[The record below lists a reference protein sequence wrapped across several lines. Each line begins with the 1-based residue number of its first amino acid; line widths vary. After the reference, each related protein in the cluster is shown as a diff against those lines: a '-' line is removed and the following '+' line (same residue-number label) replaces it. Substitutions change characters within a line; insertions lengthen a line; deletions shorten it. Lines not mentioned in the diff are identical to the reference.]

1 MHDHRQHRAPGA
13 DISDRSDRLTLR
25 RRVDQLMPGS
35 AQLAARPV
43 RDLLRAEIRRGA
55 FADGRLPG
63 ESELMAQHQ
72 ASREAVREALDL
84 LRRDGLV
91 ERRRGVG
98 TMTVREEYVVPG
110 VLPPQGNLFETYLA
124 DGHITPHLLRWT
136 WIPAPSAVAAHLDGV
151 TVDDDCLCIDYVLLV
166 DDRPMAVFTN
176 YLRSP
181 EASRVDQQQFQTD
194 FYSLLHSSNVAVAGF
209 DLSVQAA
216 AADDCTATL
225 LHIARGEPI
234 LLWEQT
240 IRNPSGQAVDYALG
254 ALRGDVVMK
263 FGDIP
268 RIDLTRSLTSQP
280 RR

>member
-1 MHDHRQHRAPGA
+1 
-13 DISDRSDRLTLR
+13 
-25 RRVDQLMPGS
+25 MPGS
-35 AQLAARPV
+35 AQLAGRRV

-55 FADGRLPG
+55 FVDGRLPS
-63 ESELMAQHQ
+63 EFELMAQHQ

-91 ERRRGVG
+91 VRRRGVG

-110 VLPPQGNLFETYLA
+110 VLPAQGNLFETYLA
-124 DGHITPHLLRWT
+124 DGHITPRVLRWT
-136 WIPAPSAVAAHLDGV
+136 WIPAPLAVATRLDGV
-151 TVDDDCLCIDYVLLV
+151 TVDEDCLCIDYVLLI

-181 EASRVDQQQFQTD
+181 EASRVDQEEFRTD
-194 FYSLLHSSNVAVAGF
+194 FYSLLHCSDVAVAGF
-209 DLSVQAA
+209 DLSVQAV
-216 AADDCTATL
+216 AADECTARL
-225 LHIARGEPI
+225 LEIALGEPI

-240 IRNPSGQAVDYALG
+240 IRDSDGQAVDYALG

-268 RIDLTRSLTSQP
+268 RIDLTRSLTPQP
-280 RR
+280 CR

>member
-1 MHDHRQHRAPGA
+1 MHDHRQHRVPGA
-13 DISDRSDRLTLR
+13 NVGDRSGRLTLR
-25 RRVDQLMPGS
+25 RRFDQLLPGS
-35 AQLAARPV
+35 IQLAARRV

-55 FADGRLPG
+55 FVDGRLPA

-72 ASREAVREALDL
+72 ASRETVREALDL

-98 TMTVREEYVVPG
+98 TMTIREEYVVPG

-124 DGHITPHLLRWT
+124 DGHITPRLLRWN
-136 WIPAPSAVAAHLDGV
+136 WIPAPSAVAAQLDGV
-151 TVDDDCLCIDYVLLV
+151 AVDDDCLCIDYVLLI

-176 YLRSP
+176 YLRST
-181 EASRVDQQQFQTD
+181 EASRVDQQEFRTD
-194 FYSLLHSSNVAVAGF
+194 FYSLLHSSDVTVAGF
-209 DLSVQAA
+209 DLAVQAA
-216 AADDCTATL
+216 AADDCSATL
-225 LHIARGEPI
+225 LHIAQGDPI

-240 IRNPSGQAVDYALG
+240 IRNPDGEAVDYALG

-268 RIDLTRSLTSQP
+268 RIDLTRSLPP
-280 RR
+280 RPC

>member
-1 MHDHRQHRAPGA
+1 MHDHRQHRAPGVNVG
-13 DISDRSDRLTLR
+13 DRSGRPALH
-25 RRVDQLMPGS
+25 RRVDQFSPGS
-35 AQLAARPV
+35 AHMAARRV

-55 FADGRLPG
+55 FVDGRLPA

-124 DGHITPHLLRWT
+124 GGHITPRLLRWS
-136 WIPAPSAVAAHLDGV
+136 WMPAPSAVAAQLDAV
-151 TVDDDCLCIDYVLLV
+151 AVDDDCLCIDYVLLV

-181 EASRVDQQQFQTD
+181 EASRVDQQRFRTD
-194 FYSLLHSSNVAVAGF
+194 FYSLLHSSDVAVAGF

-240 IRNPSGQAVDYALG
+240 IRNPDGQAVDYALG
-254 ALRGDVVMK
+254 AVRGDVVMK

-268 RIDLTRSLTSQP
+268 RIDLTRSLTPRP

>member
-1 MHDHRQHRAPGA
+1 MHDHRQHRASSAGNG
-13 DISDRSDRLTLR
+13 DRSGRPTLR
-25 RRVDQLMPGS
+25 RIDQLMPG
-35 AQLAARPV
+35 AAHLAARRV

-55 FADGRLPG
+55 FLYGRLPG
-63 ESELMAQHQ
+63 ESELMAHHR
-72 ASREAVREALDL
+72 ASRKAVREALDL

-110 VLPPQGNLFETYLA
+110 VLPPQGDPFETYLA
-124 DGHITPHLLRWT
+124 HGHITPRLLHWT
-136 WIPAPSAVAAHLDGV
+136 WMPAPSAVATHLDGV
-151 TVDDDCLCIDYVLLV
+151 AVGDDCLCIEYVLLV
-166 DDRPMAVFTN
+166 DDQPMAFFTN

-181 EASRVDQQQFQTD
+181 EASKVDQQRFQTD
-194 FYSLLHSSNVAVAGF
+194 FYSLLHSSDVAVAGF

-216 AADDCTATL
+216 AADECSAAL
-225 LHIARGEPI
+225 LHIAPAEPI
-234 LLWEQT
+234 LLWEQM
-240 IRNPSGQAVDYALG
+240 IREPDGQAVDYALG
-254 ALRGDVVMK
+254 ALRGDVVMA